1 MALIT
6 EINEQTVREYFSRLD
21 ALVGSKTELFVIGGS
36 AVALLGAKIRTTVD
50 VDVAMPYSMMDV
62 AAFAEASEKAGLPV
76 NPAFGY
82 QGAYI
87 ELVQPLMLTLPRPK
101 SDETLPV
108 LFQGTN
114 LTVRTG
120 SGADLVA
127 SKLYRYSEQ
136 DQEDIQFLMLRGG
149 VTLEAV
155 RESVSR
161 LPERFRDDVLVTE
174 NLGNLERDAEQWRRQ
189 K

>member
-1 MALIT
+1 MIA
-6 EINEQTVREYFSRLD
+6 EINETTALEYFARLD
-21 ALVGSKTELFVIGGS
+21 AFVKPGTELYVIGGS
-36 AVALLGAKIRTTVD
+36 AIALLGAKIRTTVD
-50 VDVAMPYSMMDV
+50 VDVALPYSKLDV
-62 AAFAEASEKAGLPV
+62 AAFSEASEKAGLPV

-87 ELVQPLMLTLPRPK
+87 ELVKPLMLTLPKPK
-101 SDETLPV
+101 SEESLQV

-114 LTVRTG
+114 LTVKTG

-155 RESVSR
+155 RESVLR
-161 LPERFRDDVLVTE
+161 LPERFRDDVMTVE
-174 NLGNLERDAEQWRRQ
+174 NLGNLERDLTMWRVT